1 VWSGLAVSAAW
12 YGVFLLYT
20 ALLGD
25 GVGRFDALGPGAWA
39 SELVWCLL
47 IGLPPAVTAYTLRG
61 AAHDLDDLAPAL
73 RAGPTEIRDLQREIT
88 RAPRGWVRVAG
99 VVGLVFAFVAV
110 RFQPMIWVADRL
122 PPPTDPAFLWLLGR
136 NMLNSWFLARAVML
150 EVLLARAF
158 SRVGDR
164 LPAVDLLD
172 RAQLAP
178 FGRRGLR
185 SVLLWMLLLSLFA
198 PLYVLGAAEPL
209 LVVALVF
216 LVSFAATAFL
226 LPVRGA
232 HRRIAAAKE
241 HELTRVRAALH
252 EARSRVLAAPSD
264 AVQGGRLAD
273 LVAWEQRVAAA
284 REWPFGAPTVWRFA
298 LYTGIGLASWIGAA
312 LVERALETALR

>member
-1 VWSGLAVSAAW
+1 MVSAPRSLAPSLPWVLHAFDRARVAPVWSGLAVSAAW

-39 SELVWCLL
+39 SELIWSLL
-47 IGLPPAVTAYTLRG
+47 IGLPPAVTAYMLRG
-61 AAHDLDDLAPAL
+61 AARDLDDLAPA
-73 RAGPTEIRDLQREIT
+73 
-88 RAPRGWVRVAG
+88 
-99 VVGLVFAFVAV
+99 
-110 RFQPMIWVADRL
+110 
-122 PPPTDPAFLWLLGR
+122 
-136 NMLNSWFLARAVML
+136 
-150 EVLLARAF
+150 
-158 SRVGDR
+158 
-164 LPAVDLLD
+164 LLD

-312 LVERALETALR
+312 LVERALDTALR